1 MAHDVLYSSK
11 VEGMDAL
18 VKALEGVK
26 ATGIRRVMLKA
37 LVEGAKP
44 LRAAIRTEAP
54 GPATDKHRGALKAS
68 VRYKASKKSTGV
80 IAYMIGPFGK
90 GSQHRHLV
98 IYGHTI
104 TGHKPNKVQ
113 GARTAPDN
121 FVQRGEE
128 KARGAAFDAI
138 AATAKSAFGEI
149 V

>member
-1 MAHDVLYSSK
+1 MGVLYSAE

-18 VKALEGVK
+18 VKALDGVK
-26 ATGIRRVMLKA
+26 SSGVRRVMLKA

-54 GPATDKHRGALKAS
+54 GPPADKLRGNLKKS
-68 VRYKASKKSTGV
+68 VRYKASKKSTGD

-98 IYGHTI
+98 IYGHTV
-104 TGHKPNKVQ
+104 TGHRPNKVQ
-113 GARTAPDN
+113 GGHSKPNN
-121 FVQRGEE
+121 FVERGEQ
-128 KARGAAFDAI
+128 KARAAAFDAV